1 MENNTTT
8 KPLNQSNMENTYN
21 PFKPNLEYI
30 KRKWKQK
37 ICAEDKG
44 GSFNVALYND
54 YLDIINNQPIYYV
67 PSKGKKA

>member
-1 MENNTTT
+1 
-8 KPLNQSNMENTYN
+8 MENTYN

-54 YLDIINNQPIYYV
+54 YLDAITNQPINYV
-67 PSKGKKA
+67 RNKEKKA